1 MSLHA
6 LRNLT
11 DIALFVANLERAID
25 FYGETLGF
33 ELERRDIGFA
43 EFQTSGV
50 GLALWE
56 VSDVTTALELPET
69 PRQGLSAMVAIR
81 VETAESVDALHDELA
96 ARGVTIV
103 QAPTTHAWNARTT
116 YFSDPDGNLWEIY
129 AWVDTPRTL
138 CAARAKSSAASP
150 RTPAPHRDGR
160 LTAP

>member
-1 MSLHA
+1 MSLRA

-33 ELERRDIGFA
+33 ELKRRDIGFA

-69 PRQGLSAMVAIR
+69 PRQGLSAMVAVR
-81 VETAESVDALHDELA
+81 VETPESVDALHDELA
-96 ARGVTIV
+96 ARGVTVV

-116 YFSDPDGNLWEIY
+116 CFSDPDGNLWEVY
-129 AWVDTPRTL
+129 AWVDAPRIL
-138 CAARAKSSAASP
+138 
-150 RTPAPHRDGR
+150 
-160 LTAP
+160 